1 MNLPDIVAICAS
13 SPEQAASFSAAVERW
28 RAAGIYP
35 RELEFVVVH
44 DPPAGR
50 VGSGGGT
57 LHALSQ
63 LPPDRSI
70 LLIHAGG
77 ESRRLPAW
85 APETAAAIAAGRDI
99 LPFYDV
105 PDAAG
110 LTCNHPAFCAGN
122 DLVPSR
128 LVTSSVLR

>member
-13 SPEQAASFSAAVERW
+13 SPDQAVSFSAAIKRHQE
-28 RAAGIYP
+28 ADIYP

-63 LPPDRSI
+63 LPDDRSI
-70 LLIHAGG
+70 LLIHAGCMAVQ
-77 ESRRLPAW
+77 EA
-85 APETAAAIAAGRDI
+85 
-99 LPFYDV
+99 
-105 PDAAG
+105 
-110 LTCNHPAFCAGN
+110 
-122 DLVPSR
+122 
-128 LVTSSVLR
+128 